1 MRLTRIASE
10 GVQSLKINKLRTFFM
25 MAGTIVGIAALT
37 VIMAIGKGTEKKVM
51 KRLQN
56 FGPQA
61 IMLIAGGG
69 KDLPPPDMTVTT
81 LTLEDAD
88 AVRNEIDGLEM
99 VSPMAWDFQVNVTR
113 EANQHQAV
121 VWGIEPTWHEAW
133 KWYVA
138 DGEEISDQD
147 VATLARVCII
157 GETVRRELFGQ
168 SDPIGERLYINKVS
182 LTVKGVLESRGTSP
196 MGTDFDSRVIIPIT
210 TAMRRVMNVDHVGA
224 IRLISK
230 SKDESVI
237 TQQAEAVRALVHER
251 HYITPPEE
259 DDFRLITATV
269 IGQLVRGSART
280 LSHLLIALAG
290 LSLFVGGVVMM
301 NILLISVAE
310 RTKEI
315 GLRRAVGAT
324 RGDVFAQFL
333 TESLAVTILGTIL
346 GSLLG
351 LGASVLLSRI
361 TPIPA
366 VVTWEPFAL
375 ALAFAFLV
383 GTFFGVQPARRAAK
397 LHPVDALR

>member
-1 MRLTRIASE
+1 MRLSRIASE
-10 GVQSLKINKLRTFFM
+10 GVQSLRINKLRTFFM

-56 FGPQA
+56 FGPRA

-81 LTLEDAD
+81 LTLDDAE
-88 AVRNEIDGLEM
+88 AIRNEIDGLEI
-99 VSPMAWDFQVNVTR
+99 VSPMAWNFQMNVTR

-121 VWGIEPTWHEAW
+121 VWGGEPSWHEAW
-133 KWYVA
+133 NWRVIFP
-138 DGEEISDQD
+138 GEAISDQD
-147 VATLARVCII
+147 VATMARVCII
-157 GETVRRELFGQ
+157 GETVRRELFGE
-168 SDPIGERLYINKVS
+168 SDPIGKRLYINKVA
-182 LTVKGVLESRGTSP
+182 LTVKGVLETRGTSA
-196 MGTDFDSRVIIPIT
+196 MGGDSDSRVIIPIT

-230 SKDESVI
+230 DASLI
-237 TQQAEAVRALVHER
+237 PQQAEAVRSLIHQR
-251 HYITPPEE
+251 HHITPPEE
-259 DDFRLITATV
+259 DDFRLVTPTV
-269 IGQLVRGSART
+269 IAQLVKGSAST
-280 LSHLLIALAG
+280 LSFLLIALAA

-333 TESLAVTILGTIL
+333 TESLVVTILGTIL

-351 LGASVLLSRI
+351 LGVSILLPRI
-361 TPIPA
+361 TQMPA
-366 VVTWEPFAL
+366 ILTWEPFAL
-375 ALAFAFLV
+375 ALAFALLV
-383 GTFFGVQPARRAAK
+383 GTFFGVQPARRAAR
-397 LHPVDALR
+397 LHPVEALR